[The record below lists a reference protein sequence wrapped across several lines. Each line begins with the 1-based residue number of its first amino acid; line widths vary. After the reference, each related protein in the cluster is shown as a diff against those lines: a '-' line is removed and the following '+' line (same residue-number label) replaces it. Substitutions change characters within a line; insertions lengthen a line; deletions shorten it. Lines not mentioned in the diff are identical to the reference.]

1 MDSADRFMS
10 VQYESLDMHNAVKS
24 RVSVSADAYGWDSAR
39 HGRDRYEKDGY
50 EVYFFSKNDGFELT
64 IRDPETRERKT
75 VFEVRDEDVD
85 TSSPLYVALLE
96 HVLMNAENIVS
107 QCSEKQ

>member
-1 MDSADRFMS
+1 MTIR
-10 VQYESLDMHNAVKS
+10 YEYVDMHNAVKS
-24 RVSVSADAYGWDSAR
+24 RVSVSADAYGWNSAR

-75 VFEVRDEDVD
+75 VFEVRDDDVD

-107 QCSEKQ
+107 QCSTKQ